1 MPMGSPTQWLGESWY
16 CFEKLWETGIYVG
29 FTHIFSELHGLT
41 NKTGDSTIKKADWG
55 LEPSKNQ
62 NLT

>member
-1 MPMGSPTQWLGESWY
+1 LD
-16 CFEKLWETGIYVG
+16 
-29 FTHIFSELHGLT
+29 GLT

-62 NLT
+62 NLTWFNYQFIWVRWLNSVLFVSADRCA